1 MFVPSMTRRGPGL
14 TQQSMTRQP
23 YTPVAQPWSSLCH
36 CQCHIPQKPPP
47 AVEAR
52 LCQECADERF
62 TAWQSLVE
70 VLMRD
75 D

>member
-1 MFVPSMTRRGPGL
+1 MIAYTRMQKPGLGVRQHSGERGPIPL
-14 TQQSMTRQP
+14 ST
-23 YTPVAQPWSSLCH
+23 LCH
-36 CQCHIPQKPPP
+36 CQCHVPQKPPP

-62 TAWQSLVE
+62 KSWQQLVD

-75 D
+75 E

>member
-1 MFVPSMTRRGPGL
+1 MMFVPSAAFAKAYS
-14 TQQSMTRQP
+14 QQRE
-23 YTPVAQPWSSLCH
+23 PWSALCH
-36 CQCHIPQKPPP
+36 CGCHQPQKPPP

-62 TAWQSLVE
+62 KSWQQLVD

>member
-1 MFVPSMTRRGPGL
+1 MFYPAAL
-14 TQQSMTRQP
+14 IRQGQ
-23 YTPVAQPWSSLCH
+23 PVYREHEGLCH
-36 CQCHIPQKPPP
+36 CGCHHPQKPPP
-47 AVEAR
+47 AFEAR

-62 TAWQSLVE
+62 QSWQALVD

>member
-1 MFVPSMTRRGPGL
+1 MFLPSAHMHYGPSG
-14 TQQSMTRQP
+14 QP
-23 YTPVAQPWSSLCH
+23 VNREHEGLCH
-36 CQCHIPQKPPP
+36 CDCHGHAPRPP

-52 LCQECADERF
+52 LCRECADERF
-62 TAWQSLVE
+62 IPWNALVD

>member
-1 MFVPSMTRRGPGL
+1 MFAYARVQQKPGL
-14 TQQSMTRQP
+14 GIRKSTQPAT
-23 YTPVAQPWSSLCH
+23 YETVCH
-36 CQCHIPQKPPP
+36 CQCHVPQKPPP

-52 LCQECADERF
+52 LCRECADERF
-62 TAWQSLVE
+62 KSWQQLVD

>member
-1 MFVPSMTRRGPGL
+1 MYVPSAAFAKASSQERE
-14 TQQSMTRQP
+14 
-23 YTPVAQPWSSLCH
+23 PWNTLCH
-36 CQCHIPQKPPP
+36 CACHPPQKPPP

-52 LCQECADERF
+52 LCAECADERF
-62 TAWQSLVE
+62 KSWDALIK